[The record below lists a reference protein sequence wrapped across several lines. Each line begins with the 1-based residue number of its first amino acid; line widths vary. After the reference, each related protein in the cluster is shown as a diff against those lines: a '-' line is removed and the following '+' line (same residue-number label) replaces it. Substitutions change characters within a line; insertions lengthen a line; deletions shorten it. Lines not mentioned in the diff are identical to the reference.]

1 MASNIANI
9 GKVAELRSRLFFTL
23 FVLLLYRLGI
33 FIAVPGTSPEAM
45 RQAMDQTGGGLL
57 GLFSMFSGGGL
68 DQVSVFALG
77 VMPYISSSIIV
88 QLLTV
93 VVPSLDRLKKEGEG
107 GTRKINQYTRYGT
120 IILGIIQ
127 GIGVTSY
134 IAGMNTQ
141 AGTPVAESSGF
152 WFYFVS
158 ISTLMTGSLLLMWM
172 GEQIQERGIGNGTS
186 IIIFAGIVA
195 QIPSHVLKTLSMS
208 DIGSGEGGSD
218 LSTPKLLMVLA
229 IIIGVIG
236 AVVFFERGQ
245 RRIPVRYA
253 KKVVGTR
260 MYGGQNTYLPLKI
273 NTAGV
278 IPPIFASSLLM
289 FPAMLAGIFPG
300 SSVQDWLSLHLRP
313 GQMVY
318 TLVYVALI
326 LFFCFFYTA
335 VVFNPIDVADNMK
348 KFGGFIPGIRAGKK
362 TAEYID
368 RVLSRI
374 TLGGAFYIAAVCVLP
389 VFLQTEFN
397 VPFAFGGTSIL
408 IVVGVALDT
417 VQQVESH
424 LITHNYEG
432 FGGPSGARVK
442 GRRARS

>member
-9 GKVAELRSRLFFTL
+9 GKVAELRSRLLFTL
-23 FVLLLYRLGI
+23 LVLLVYRLGI
-33 FIAVPGTSPEAM
+33 FIAVPGTSPDAM
-45 RQAMDQTGGGLL
+45 LYHMNQSGGGIL
-57 GLFSMFSGGGL
+57 GLFNMFSGGGL
-68 DQVSVFALG
+68 DQVSIFALG

-127 GIGVTSY
+127 GIGVTGY
-134 IAGMNTQ
+134 IAGINTQ
-141 AGTPVAESSGF
+141 SGTAVAASTGF
-152 WFYFVS
+152 GFYFVS
-158 ISTLMTGSLLLMWM
+158 IVTLMTGSLLLMWM

-186 IIIFAGIVA
+186 VIIFAGIVA
-195 QIPSHVLKTLSMS
+195 QIPKHVLQTINMTGEDAGGTELS
-208 DIGSGEGGSD
+208 
-218 LSTPKLLMVLA
+218 LPKLIIVAA
-229 IIIGVIG
+229 IIVGVVG

-289 FPAMLAGIFPG
+289 FPAMIAGIFPG
-300 SSVQDWLSLHLRP
+300 SGVSDWLQQNLRP
-313 GQMVY
+313 GHMLY
-318 TLVYVALI
+318 TSIYVGLI
-326 LFFCFFYTA
+326 IFFCFFYTA

-374 TLGGAFYIAAVCVLP
+374 TLGGAFYISAVCVLP
-389 VFLQTEFN
+389 VFLQTEFG
-397 VPFAFGGTSIL
+397 VPFSFGGTSIL

-417 VQQVESH
+417 VQQIESH

-432 FGGPSGARVK
+432 FGGPGGPRVK
-442 GRRARS
+442 GRRAR

>member
-23 FVLLLYRLGI
+23 LVLLIYRLGI

-45 RQAMDQTGGGLL
+45 ATAMDQQGGGIL

-68 DQVSVFALG
+68 EQLSVFALG

-127 GIGVTSY
+127 GIGVTTY
-134 IAGMNTQ
+134 IAGINTQ
-141 AGTPVAESSGF
+141 SGTPIAESSGF

-158 ISTLMTGSLLLMWM
+158 ITTLMTGSLLLMWM

-186 IIIFAGIVA
+186 VIIFAGIVA
-195 QIPSHVLKTLSMS
+195 QIPSSIVQTISMS
-208 DIGSGEGGSD
+208 DIGGGGD
-218 LSTPKLLMVLA
+218 LSTPKLMIIGA
-229 IIIGVIG
+229 IIVAVVG

-289 FPAMLAGIFPG
+289 F
-300 SSVQDWLSLHLRP
+300 RP
-313 GQMVY
+313 
-318 TLVYVALI
+318 
-326 LFFCFFYTA
+326 
-335 VVFNPIDVADNMK
+335 
-348 KFGGFIPGIRAGKK
+348 
-362 TAEYID
+362 
-368 RVLSRI
+368 
-374 TLGGAFYIAAVCVLP
+374 
-389 VFLQTEFN
+389 
-397 VPFAFGGTSIL
+397 
-408 IVVGVALDT
+408 
-417 VQQVESH
+417 
-424 LITHNYEG
+424 
-432 FGGPSGARVK
+432 
-442 GRRARS
+442 

>member
-9 GKVAELRSRLFFTL
+9 GKVAELRSRVLFTL
-23 FVLLLYRLGI
+23 LVLLIYRLGI
-33 FIAVPGTSPEAM
+33 FIAVPGTSPDAM
-45 RQAMDQTGGGLL
+45 AFHMNQTGGGIL

-68 DQVSVFALG
+68 EQLSVFALG

-93 VVPSLDRLKKEGEG
+93 VIPALDRLKKEGDA

-120 IILGIIQ
+120 IILGFIQ
-127 GIGVTSY
+127 GIGVTGY
-134 IAGMNTQ
+134 IAGLNTQ
-141 AGTPVAESSGF
+141 SGTAIAASTGF
-152 WFYFVS
+152 EFYFVS
-158 ISTLMTGSLLLMWM
+158 IVTLMTGSLLLMWM

-186 IIIFAGIVA
+186 LIIFAGIVA
-195 QIPSHVLKTLSMS
+195 QLPSSIMQTINMS
-208 DIGSGEGGSD
+208 EIGGGD
-218 LSTPKLLMVLA
+218 LSTPKLIIIAA
-229 IIIGVIG
+229 IIVIVVG

-289 FPAMLAGIFPG
+289 FPAMIAGIFPG
-300 SSVQDWLSLHLRP
+300 SGVQDWLQTNLQPSGMLYNL
-313 GQMVY
+313 MY
-318 TLVYVALI
+318 IALI
-326 LFFCFFYTA
+326 VFFCFFYTA

-374 TLGGAFYIAAVCVLP
+374 TLGGAIYISAVCILP
-389 VFLQTEFN
+389 VFLQTEFG
-397 VPFAFGGTSIL
+397 VPFLFGGTSIL

-417 VQQVESH
+417 VQQIESH

-432 FGGPSGARVK
+432 FGGPGGPRVK
-442 GRRARS
+442 GRRARA

>member
-9 GKVAELRSRLFFTL
+9 GKVAELRSRLLFTL
-23 FVLLLYRLGI
+23 LVLLIYRLGI
-33 FIAVPGTSPEAM
+33 FIAVPGTSPDAM
-45 RQAMDQTGGGLL
+45 MFHMNQSGGGIL
-57 GLFSMFSGGGL
+57 GLFNMFSGGGL
-68 DQVSVFALG
+68 DQVSIFALG

-120 IILGIIQ
+120 IILGVIQ
-127 GIGVTSY
+127 GIGVTGY
-134 IAGMNTQ
+134 IAGINTQ
-141 AGTPVAESSGF
+141 SGTPVASSTGF
-152 WFYFVS
+152 DFYFVA
-158 ISTLMTGSLLLMWM
+158 IVTLMTGSLLLMWM

-186 IIIFAGIVA
+186 VIIFAGIVA
-195 QIPSHVLKTLSMS
+195 QIPTHVIQTLSMS
-208 DIGSGEGGSD
+208 EVGGGD
-218 LSTPKLLMVLA
+218 LSTPKL
-229 IIIGVIG
+229 IIIGAVIVCVIG

-289 FPAMLAGIFPG
+289 FPTMIAGIFPG
-300 SSVQDWLSLHLRP
+300 SGVQDWLQQNLRP
-313 GQMVY
+313 GHMLY
-318 TLVYVALI
+318 TSLYVGLI
-326 LFFCFFYTA
+326 IFFCFFYTS

-374 TLGGAFYIAAVCVLP
+374 TLGGAIYISAVCVLP
-389 VFLQTEFN
+389 VFLQTEFG
-397 VPFAFGGTSIL
+397 VPFSFGGTSIL

-417 VQQVESH
+417 VQQIESH

-432 FGGPSGARVK
+432 FGGPGGPRVK
-442 GRRARS
+442 GRRAR

>member
-9 GKVAELRSRLFFTL
+9 GKVAELRSRVLFTL
-23 FVLLLYRLGI
+23 LVLLIYRLGI
-33 FIAVPGTSPEAM
+33 FIAVPGTSPDAM
-45 RQAMDQTGGGLL
+45 AFHMNQTGGGIL

-68 DQVSVFALG
+68 EQLSIFALG

-93 VVPSLDRLKKEGEG
+93 VIPALDRLKKEGDAG
-107 GTRKINQYTRYGT
+107 QRKINQYTRYGT
-120 IILGIIQ
+120 IILGFIQ
-127 GIGVTSY
+127 GIGVTGY
-134 IAGMNTQ
+134 IAGLNTQ
-141 AGTPVAESSGF
+141 SGTAIAASTGF
-152 WFYFVS
+152 DFYFVS
-158 ISTLMTGSLLLMWM
+158 IVTLMTGSLLLMWM
-172 GEQIQERGIGNGTS
+172 GEQIQDRGIGNGTS
-186 IIIFAGIVA
+186 LIIFAGIVA
-195 QIPSHVLKTLSMS
+195 QIPSSIVQTINMS
-208 DIGSGEGGSD
+208 EMGGGD
-218 LSTPKLLMVLA
+218 LSTPKLFIIAA
-229 IIIGVIG
+229 IIVLVVG

-289 FPAMLAGIFPG
+289 FPAMIAGIFPG
-300 SSVQDWLSLHLRP
+300 SGVQDWLQTHLQP
-313 GQMVY
+313 ASMLY
-318 TLVYVALI
+318 NIVYVSLI
-326 LFFCFFYTA
+326 IFFCFFYTA

-374 TLGGAFYIAAVCVLP
+374 TMGGALYISVVCILP
-389 VFLQTEFN
+389 VFLQTEFG

-417 VQQVESH
+417 VQQIESH

-432 FGGPSGARVK
+432 FGGPGGPRVK
-442 GRRARS
+442 GRRARA